1 MLERI
6 EILILLGLAVI
17 LGMTMGGQAERPA
30 QPPAPDPEII
40 ARGVEVYRSSYCG
53 VCHTLT
59 AANTRGTF
67 GPPHDNAGADAARHL
82 ADPRYRGAATT
93 PQAYIRESLLEP
105 GAFYTPGYESTN
117 HHMPAFIHLAEE
129 DIDALVIMLASQR
142 AE

>member
-6 EILILLGLAVI
+6 EILILLGLALV
-17 LGMTMGGQAERPA
+17 MGLAMER
-30 QPPAPDPEII
+30 QVERTSRLPAPDPEVI

-53 VCHTLT
+53 ICHTLT

-67 GPPHDNAGADAARHL
+67 GPPHDNAGVDAARHL

-93 PQAYIRESLLEP
+93 PQAYLRESLLEP

-117 HHMPAFIHLAEE
+117 HHMPAFIHLPEE
-129 DIDALVIMLASQR
+129 DIDALVALLLSQR